1 MSTQVSTLDKLHR
14 LESLYRQGYQ
24 SDVVDR
30 TLDKVIELENAQT
43 RQELNSIKVRLEE
56 LEQKYQMTSANFQ
69 HRFREGE
76 LGDEADFFEWSA
88 FYDMA
93 QNLHQRL
100 QLLEIKTAR

>member
-1 MSTQVSTLDKLHR
+1 MSTQVSTLDKLHL

-24 SDVVDR
+24 SDVIDR
-30 TLDKVIELENAQT
+30 TLDKAIALENAQT
-43 RQELNSIKVRLEE
+43 RQELQSIKIRLNEFEE
-56 LEQKYQMTSANFQ
+56 KFQMNSTDFQ
-69 HRFREGE
+69 HRFHDGE

-100 QLLEIKTAR
+100 QLLETKTA